1 MLAVVVVG
9 GELTGALPPL
19 DVAPPLDVPLPLDD
33 DELVEEAEV
42 AADEPSDGWLPSEH
56 PVIVSMAAIA
66 AIAAIEVIRLVIGLA
81 ASRNKPLVRELNLSC
96 TNFDQDGSNSRLR

>member
-19 DVAPPLDVPLPLDD
+19 DVCASARRAGIPLDD

-42 AADEPSDGWLPSEH
+42 AADEPSATAGC
-56 PVIVSMAAIA
+56 
-66 AIAAIEVIRLVIGLA
+66 R
-81 ASRNKPLVRELNLSC
+81 RNIP
-96 TNFDQDGSNSRLR
+96 

>member
-66 AIAAIEVIRLVIGLA
+66 AIEVIRLVIGLA